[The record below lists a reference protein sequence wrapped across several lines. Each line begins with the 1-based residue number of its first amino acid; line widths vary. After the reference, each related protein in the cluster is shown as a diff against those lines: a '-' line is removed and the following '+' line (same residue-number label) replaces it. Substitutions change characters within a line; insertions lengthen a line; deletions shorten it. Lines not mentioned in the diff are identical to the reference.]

1 MTTVIATTNFDW
13 AKIEHYCA
21 TLKSEVS
28 GERFGCDGFW
38 VSLPVQRADAEAN
51 VFSSESDLVVV
62 STGPDGLGRI
72 ILCVLVALCEAVV
85 MTCVGLGWHCG
96 WSRRGRRR

>member
-38 VSLPVQRADAEAN
+38 VSLPAQV
-51 VFSSESDLVVV
+51 
-62 STGPDGLGRI
+62 P
-72 ILCVLVALCEAVV
+72 
-85 MTCVGLGWHCG
+85 M
-96 WSRRGRRR
+96 RRRTSSRASRILWWLALDQMAWAGLSCVCWLRCAKLW